1 MLHDSILGVEL
12 LLRQFQNI
20 FAWWMKWKNL
30 DYYVNIFFTQIWN
43 FGSLCDHYE
52 MKNTLFDTGFLNR
65 LIYWYWAWKPNF
77 FIIKKIVFFNISNRP
92 NRLNR
97 TAKNRTTIGRKTDP
111 RQCASVP
118 IMKKPISI
126 GSVIN
131 LEKNCPYRTAHIPNH
146 CYVQTS
152 VAHIKLKLL
161 YWFHSHCILY
171 TNMGIGSIKWDI
183 QNWDIHVWIF

>member
-12 LLRQFQNI
+12 LLRQFH

-30 DYYVNIFFTQIWN
+30 DHYVNIFFTQVWN

-52 MKNTLFDTGFLNR
+52 MKNTLFGTGFLNR

-97 TAKNRTTIGRKTDP
+97 TAKNRTAIDRKTDP
-111 RQCASVP
+111 RRCASVL
-118 IMKKPISI
+118 IMKKLISF
-126 GSVIN
+126 GSIIN
-131 LEKNCPYRTAHIPNH
+131 LEKNHHYRTAHTPN
-146 CYVQTS
+146 YRS
-152 VAHIKLKLL
+152 LKCHYRLL
-161 YWFHSHCILY
+161 KTPLS
-171 TNMGIGSIKWDI
+171 GSINFFFFFNSILRKSSFKIWA
-183 QNWDIHVWIF
+183 FS

>member
-12 LLRQFQNI
+12 LLRQFQNL

-30 DYYVNIFFTQIWN
+30 DHYVNIFFTQIWN

-65 LIYWYWAWKPNF
+65 LIYWYWVWKPNF

-97 TAKNRTTIGRKTDP
+97 IAKNRTAIGRKTVLK
-111 RQCASVP
+111 QCASVP
-118 IMKKPISI
+118 IMKKPIYI
-126 GSVIN
+126 GLVIN
-131 LEKNCPYRTAHIPNH
+131 LEKNRPYRTTHTPTLS
-146 CYVQTS
+146 TS
-152 VAHIKLKLL
+152 ATGKIGNSSTIYSIYNPKIESTGLKLL
-161 YWFHSHCILY
+161 ETKF
-171 TNMGIGSIKWDI
+171 
-183 QNWDIHVWIF
+183 VWNIA